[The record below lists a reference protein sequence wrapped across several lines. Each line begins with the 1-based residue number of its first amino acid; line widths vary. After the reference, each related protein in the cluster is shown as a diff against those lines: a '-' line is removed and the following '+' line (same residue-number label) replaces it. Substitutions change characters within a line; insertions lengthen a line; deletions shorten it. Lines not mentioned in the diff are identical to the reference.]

1 MTDLPADSDLDED
14 ALAAFARRLGDY
26 AAGLNARD
34 RTALKTLLMRAMDPI
49 ERMRWREAA
58 DLLSPAEE
66 ATLRSLLDEQQGVN
80 G

>member
-1 MTDLPADSDLDED
+1 
-14 ALAAFARRLGDY
+14 
-26 AAGLNARD
+26 
-34 RTALKTLLMRAMDPI
+34 
-49 ERMRWREAA
+49 MRWREAA